1 MTPKLLLL
9 LSVLLIAFIA
19 GCGGEDEQPTV
30 AGPADGA
37 DLLPIAKTVS
47 ETGAL
52 LNEAIEDL
60 ASNNFG
66 LALGKVNQAGEALS
80 ATARI
85 KLPLLV
91 VSQRV
96 YTADVNL
103 RFVNDPERALL
114 ELEEARNY
122 LKERMLASDEETTAA
137 LGVFLERLVGII
149 DDADVSTEDK
159 LLQLET
165 LQRDLTKAVLGE
177 TPIPTE

>member
-1 MTPKLLLL
+1 MMTPKPLIL
-9 LSVLLIAFIA
+9 LSALLFVIALA
-19 GCGGEDEQPTV
+19 GCGGKDEQPTI

-37 DLLPIAKTVS
+37 DLLPIAETVS

-52 LNEAIEDL
+52 LNEAMEDL

-80 ATARI
+80 STARI

-103 RFVNDPERALL
+103 RFVNDPARALL

-122 LKERMLASDEETTAA
+122 L
-137 LGVFLERLVGII
+137 
-149 DDADVSTEDK
+149 
-159 LLQLET
+159 
-165 LQRDLTKAVLGE
+165 
-177 TPIPTE
+177 